1 MNRVDRAPL
10 EDFIARERLPEDFA
24 GLVEA
29 LHAPLVDLILQRRA
43 AADAPLVVGLCGPQG
58 SGKTTGARVL
68 DLLLAERGV
77 RSAVLALDDLYLPR
91 RARESL
97 ARTVHPLLATRGP
110 PGTHDP
116 ELGAQLIAQL
126 GERAATPLPRFD
138 KAADDRTPPS
148 DWPIA
153 VGPAEVVI
161 FEGWCV
167 GARPQASEDLVQ
179 PINGLEATR
188 DPHGLWRS
196 FVNDALAGP
205 YQSLFGA
212 IGLLVMLR
220 PPAFEV
226 ILRWRLEQERKLRE
240 VSDGGAILSDEQV
253 RVFIQHFERVARH
266 LDQEMPARADVV
278 IDLDEAR
285 RVVRLER
292 GGAFS
297 SD

>member
-1 MNRVDRAPL
+1 MYVNRGLLD
-10 EDFIARERLPEDFA
+10 DFIARERLPEDFV
-24 GLVEA
+24 GLVET
-29 LHAPLVDLILQRRA
+29 LHAPLVELILGRRA
-43 AADAPLVVGLCGPQG
+43 AAKAPLVVGLCGPQG

-91 RARESL
+91 QARERL

-116 ELGAQLIAQL
+116 ELGARLIGQLAA
-126 GERAATPLPRFD
+126 RTATPLPSFD

-148 DWPIA
+148 DWPVVA
-153 VGPAEVVI
+153 GPVEVVI

-167 GARPQASEDLVQ
+167 GARPQAPQELVQ
-179 PINGLEATR
+179 PINELEATR
-188 DPHGLWRS
+188 DPLGRWRG

-240 VSDGGAILSDEQV
+240 VSDGAAILSDEQV

-266 LDQEMPARADVV
+266 LDREMPGRADVV
-278 IDLDEAR
+278 VDLDEAR

-292 GGAFS
+292 GSLFS